1 MFLRL
6 FNSNYDGLGV
16 GHLGPRLWR
25 PAYPPRRVWPSVRSC
40 SASRALQRCP
50 RRGAT
55 PPRTSLKVDRKV
67 GGEGVGGRD

>member
-25 PAYPPRRVWPSVRSC
+25 PAYPPRRVWHLASTR

-55 PPRTSLKVDRKV
+55 PPRTSAKVGKEV

>member
-25 PAYPPRRVWPSVRSC
+25 PSSPPRRVWPDFMARS
-40 SASRALQRCP
+40 SSRALQRCP
-50 RRGAT
+50 RRGPT
-55 PPRTSLKVDRKV
+55 PPGTSCKSGKEV
-67 GGEGVGGRD
+67 GGEGGRRA